1 MPYQLCEKVR
11 NLEPYEPISGE
22 YKIRLDANESY
33 YAMPQELLDEMKDI
47 IQQINFNRYPDPY
60 AVQLVKTF
68 ADFYD
73 LDPNCVTA
81 GNGSD
86 ELISVIMTNLL
97 QKGSKVMT
105 IEPDFSM
112 YRFYATLCEN
122 EVISAPKDENLN
134 INVDEVIRFAN
145 ENQADMIIF
154 SNPCNPTGQGVPYD
168 DVRRL
173 VEGVSALV
181 VLDEAYMDFWD
192 EPFLK
197 NAAVYD
203 NLIVL
208 KTASKCVGS
217 AAIRLGFAVAN
228 QTITNAIRA
237 VKAPYNVNTVSQN
250 IGTCIFSHK
259 ELLKS
264 RRLEIIASKYRLYT
278 DIKAL
283 AEKYNAPM
291 KIFESCTNFV
301 YIQTDLAKSIFDFML
316 SNSIAIRCF
325 GSTALRIT
333 AGSSDENAEFLS
345 ILEKYFQN

>member
-11 NLEPYEPISGE
+11 NLEPYDPISGI

-33 YAMPQELLDEMKDI
+33 YDMPQEILDEMKEI
-47 IQQINFNRYPDPY
+47 VQKTNFNRYPDPY
-60 AVQLVKTF
+60 AVKLVRAF
-68 ADFYD
+68 AEFYN

-86 ELISVIMTNLL
+86 ELISVITTNLL
-97 QKGSKVMT
+97 QKGSKVIT
-105 IEPDFSM
+105 LEPDFSI

-122 EVISAPKDENLN
+122 EVIALPKNENLN

-145 ENQADMIIF
+145 ENKVDMIIF
-154 SNPCNPTGQGVPYD
+154 SNPCNPTGQGIPYED
-168 DVRRL
+168 IRRL
-173 VEGVSALV
+173 TESVSALV

-192 EPFLK
+192 ESFLK

-208 KTASKCVGS
+208 KTASKCIGN

-228 QTITNAIRA
+228 PTITNVIRA
-237 VKAPYNVNTVSQN
+237 VKAPYNVNTLSQD
-250 IGTCIFSHK
+250 IGACVFSHK

-264 RRLEIIASKYRLYT
+264 RRLEIIAAKDALYEG
-278 DIKAL
+278 IKVL

-291 KIFESCTNFV
+291 SIFESHTNFV
-301 YIQTDLAKSIFDFML
+301 YIQTDLAQAIFDFML

-325 GSTALRIT
+325 GGKALRIT
-333 AGSSDENAEFLS
+333 AGNPSENAEFLS
-345 ILEKYFQN
+345 TLEKYFQK

>member
-1 MPYQLCEKVR
+1 MAYELCKKVR
-11 NLEPYEPISGE
+11 NLKPYDPISGE

-33 YAMPQELLDEMKDI
+33 YAMPQELLDEMKEI
-47 IQQINFNRYPDPY
+47 VQRTNFNRYPDPY
-60 AVQLVKTF
+60 AVKPVQAF

-73 LDPNCVTA
+73 IDPNCITA

-97 QKGSKVMT
+97 QKGSKIMT

-122 EVISAPKDENLN
+122 EVISCPKDENLN
-134 INVDEVIRFAN
+134 INIDEALRFAN
-145 ENQADMIIF
+145 ENNADMIIF
-154 SNPCNPTGQGVPYD
+154 SNPCNPTGQGVPAA

-192 EPFLK
+192 EPFLQ
-197 NAAVYD
+197 NAADYD

-208 KTASKCVGS
+208 KTASKCIGS

-228 QTITNAIRA
+228 RTITNAIRA
-237 VKAPYNVNTVSQN
+237 VKAPYNVNTLSQN

-259 ELLKS
+259 QLLLS
-264 RRLEIIASKYRLYT
+264 RRLEIIAAKNELYKG
-278 DIKAL
+278 IKTL
-283 AEKYNAPM
+283 AERYNASM
-291 KIFESCTNFV
+291 QIFETRTNFV
-301 YIQTDLAKSIFDFML
+301 YIKTDLAKSIFDFML
-316 SNSIAIRCF
+316 QNSIAIRCF
-325 GSTALRIT
+325 GGTALRIT
-333 AGSSDENAEFLS
+333 AGSPVENAEFLS
-345 ILEKYFQN
+345 TLEKYFQI